1 METPR
6 KPRIL
11 IVHDDRRELDRTLQ
25 AIRRHGVGYEAR
37 TAVGGHE
44 ALDYLLGRGRFHERR
59 RHPLPDLILLD
70 LGMHPLD
77 GVAVLRGIAG
87 APHLREIPVVLLYAS
102 EQERERAL
110 RETAETCAYASKPL
124 SPDTFH
130 GVLLQALPWTLGT
143 VNCPESS

>member
-11 IVHDDRRELDRTLQ
+11 VVDDDRRELDRTLQ
-25 AIRRHGVGYEAR
+25 AIRNLGVSYEAR

-70 LGMHPLD
+70 VGMHPLD
-77 GVAVLRGIAG
+77 GVAVLRGIESKD
-87 APHLREIPVVLLYAS
+87 HLREIPVVMLYAS

-110 RETAETCAYASKPL
+110 QETAEGCAYASKPL
-124 SPDTFH
+124 SPETFH
-130 GVLLQALPWTLGT
+130 GLLQAIAWSAGASRA
-143 VNCPESS
+143 CSGC